1 MFLFHSKVKVYWM
14 WNLKLLFLW
23 KHQSQVREFIVQGR
37 PKQTVIIWMY
47 IDALYMQIS
56 TREIIIHIGRTR
68 ISRSNF
74 NV

>member
-1 MFLFHSKVKVYWM
+1 MESIKHDI
-14 WNLKLLFLW
+14 KLLFLW

-47 IDALYMQIS
+47 IDALFMQIS
-56 TREIIIHIGRTR
+56 TRGNIIHIGRTK

>member
-1 MFLFHSKVKVYWM
+1 MFLFHSKVYWM
-14 WNLKLLFLW
+14 WNIKLLFLW
-23 KHQSQVREFIVQGR
+23 KHQSQVRKFIVQGR

-47 IDALYMQIS
+47 IDALFMQIS
-56 TREIIIHIGRTR
+56 TRGNIIHIGRTR